1 MAGKRNMSFD
11 SIGSLLKGNVNTA
24 GIGLRVEA
32 VLVLDEFA
40 KTVEKIFRMKAE
52 TICKP
57 LYFKDGVI
65 TISCFS
71 AAAAQEIYLREALI
85 VSELNK
91 ILMTKSVKSVKIF
104 R

>member
-1 MAGKRNMSFD
+1 MLKR
-11 SIGSLLKGNVNTA
+11 NVNTA

-32 VLVLDEFA
+32 VLVLDEFRKA
-40 KTVEKIFRMKAE
+40 IEKIFHMKAE

-57 LYFKDGVI
+57 LYFKDGIV

-71 AAAAQEIYLREALI
+71 AAAAQEIYLREALL
-85 VSELNK
+85 VCELNR
-91 ILMTKSVKSVKIF
+91 ILMSKEVKSIKIF